1 MDEDFSGLWKYED
14 NQNPLC
20 AKSRA
25 GYVMPLGRCILHWV
39 SKLQKEI
46 APSTLE
52 AKYISLYKY
61 MYDLL
66 PLR

>member
-25 GYVMPLGRCILHWV
+25 GYVMPLGRCILHLV

-52 AKYISLYKY
+52 AKYIFLSKDMRNILT
-61 MYDLL
+61 
-66 PLR
+66 LR